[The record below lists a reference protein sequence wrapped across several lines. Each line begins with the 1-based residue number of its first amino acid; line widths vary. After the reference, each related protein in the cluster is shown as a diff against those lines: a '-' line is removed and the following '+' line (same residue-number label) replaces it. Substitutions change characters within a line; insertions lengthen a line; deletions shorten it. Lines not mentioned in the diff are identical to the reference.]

1 MWHKVRNIWQNNTK
15 VVENYAFMTILQVLN
30 ICFYLL
36 IYPFLIR
43 VLGAERYGLYAYAL
57 AIVTLFI
64 TFVSFGFDLPA
75 AKKIAENAGNKEVL
89 SQVLSEVTSTKIL

>member
-1 MWHKVRNIWQNNTK
+1 MEHKLRDIWNNNTK

-43 VLGAERYGLYAYAL
+43 VLGAESYGLYA
-57 AIVTLFI
+57 F
-64 TFVSFGFDLPA
+64 
-75 AKKIAENAGNKEVL
+75 
-89 SQVLSEVTSTKIL
+89 